1 MVSRQGHAVVKVFQ
15 KAGDGLSII
24 ASIALCKQ
32 KLNAQ
37 KERSQNEKGIQWQ
50 QTRKRKTTLLMQ
62 KHAFEVRENQ
72 NTRWISKSLYRHCRI
87 ILVSNVS
94 ARTFYTAFA
103 KNCGLVREQ
112 PLSSTNFFT
121 TLDNCTNY
129 EIEASRA
136 YLHLAVSNWTQRT
149 NCPPATIATEI
160 LIRLVKV
167 LSVAQSSSLSQQLW
181 QIGKWLAAR

>member
-1 MVSRQGHAVVKVFQ
+1 MVSRQGHAVVKVFW

-24 ASIALCKQ
+24 ASALLYVSRNLMHK
-32 KLNAQ
+32 KRGLKMRKGFSGN
-37 KERSQNEKGIQWQ
+37 KHGRERLYSFDVEAC
-50 QTRKRKTTLLMQ
+50 LLRQ
-62 KHAFEVRENQ
+62 ERIK
-72 NTRWISKSLYRHCRI
+72 IPDGSLKASSSFHPRLKCECTY
-87 ILVSNVS
+87 V
-94 ARTFYTAFA
+94 YTAFA

-167 LSVAQSSSLSQQLW
+167 LSVAQSSSLS
-181 QIGKWLAAR
+181 

>member
-1 MVSRQGHAVVKVFQ
+1 MASALPLLYVSRNLMHK
-15 KAGDGLSII
+15 KRGLKMRKGFSGNKHGREI
-24 ASIALCKQ
+24 LLFWC
-32 KLNAQ
+32 
-37 KERSQNEKGIQWQ
+37 RSM
-50 QTRKRKTTLLMQ
+50 LLRQ
-62 KHAFEVRENQ
+62 ENQ
-72 NTRWISKSLYRHCRI
+72 NTRWISKSPYRHCHI

-149 NCPPATIATEI
+149 NWPPATIATEI

-167 LSVAQSSSLSQQLW
+167 LSVAQSVLS
-181 QIGKWLAAR
+181 